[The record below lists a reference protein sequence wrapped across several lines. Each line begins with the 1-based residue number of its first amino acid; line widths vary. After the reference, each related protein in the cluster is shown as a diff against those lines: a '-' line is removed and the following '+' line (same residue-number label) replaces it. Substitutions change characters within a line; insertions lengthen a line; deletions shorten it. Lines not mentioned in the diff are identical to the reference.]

1 MYIYIQ
7 AQVTMGKFNWWRR
20 HKPKRKL
27 KREDALTGVSFLLQQ
42 IRNGDYDVSDYRRQA
57 REEFDY
63 MATELKKVIREWKG
77 GSDSLKEKL
86 NEVERKYIKRHNRL
100 MKDYHEEENK
110 RLHDL
115 KEALEK
121 EFGVDVFDKA
131 VEQYGTE
138 TLEKF
143 YFGYKKLATHDEK
156 NLELEL
162 EQTTQVS
169 L

>member
-1 MYIYIQ
+1 
-7 AQVTMGKFNWWRR
+7 MGKFNWWRR
-20 HKPKRKL
+20 HKPEKKL

-63 MATELKKVIREWKG
+63 MATEVKKVIKGWKG

-100 MKDYHEEENK
+100 MKDYHEEEN
-110 RLHDL
+110 RRIQAL

-121 EFGVDVFDKA
+121 EFGVNVFDEA
-131 VEQYGTE
+131 IEQYGTG
-138 TLEKF
+138 TLEEF
-143 YFGYKKLATHDEK
+143 YFGYKKLVTDDQQNQK
-156 NLELEL
+156 LEL
-162 EQTTQVS
+162 EQTTEIPLQVAD
-169 L
+169 